1 MSEIGKIVKSNSH
14 IDYVCQIYGPGEM
27 SPEPEANLYAFG
39 SFAAIELADGGE
51 LIGVVY
57 NTQLVNPDFGT
68 FGPRLSNREELQVF
82 SPDYLMETA
91 TLVGLLTVGMIDRDG
106 GVTQGVPALAG
117 EVNAEVRALD
127 ADEFN
132 RFHLAGGERL
142 CLRYVPLLI
151 AQESPLISP
160 LLLTLLARLGELY
173 PAEQARL
180 TVMRN
185 NLAWRRS
192 VAPIG

>member
-14 IDYVCQIYGPGEM
+14 IDYVCQVYGPGEI
-27 SPEPEANLYAFG
+27 SPQPAADLYAFG
-39 SFAAIELADGGE
+39 SFVAIALAGGGD

-91 TLVGLLTVGMIDRDG
+91 TLVGLLTVGMIDGRG
-106 GVTQGVPALAG
+106 EVTQGVPAPAG
-117 EVNAEVRALD
+117 EVNAPVRALD
-127 ADEFN
+127 DDEFE
-132 RFHLAGGERL
+132 RFHLAGGDRL
-142 CLRYVPLLI
+142 SLRYVPLLM

-160 LLLTLLARLGELY
+160 LLLTVLARLGELY